1 MLRIMTPACF
11 CLTLAIPLSTPV
23 SAQTEAETQTLS
35 RIIDTLCLDMVQALN
50 GCETA
55 VLLTSETD
63 LDAADLLI
71 FSDRRGSEPQSV
83 LAVVRGIAY
92 NGAWFGQSPVLEAGE
107 NGALLVAE
115 EQIAIGRT
123 PWMQSLTIVHR
134 EGEFLVAGHTY
145 STYDRI
151 VGGWMGWALAAATS
165 GNIDIDELAH
175 EAFVKAFISID
186 DYRFGTDFLAWLKQI
201 ARNLLLAEFKRRRL
215 ATQKSLHYLE
225 FLMAGEVLGRLREQD
240 GLQAE
245 RTEAL
250 GHCLEQLSQ
259 QDQQLIELRYRQG
272 ATLKDLAL
280 MVGRSPGA
288 VKVSLF
294 GIRERLRQCV
304 QIQLSTE
311 VHP

>member
-1 MLRIMTPACF
+1 M
-11 CLTLAIPLSTPV
+11 
-23 SAQTEAETQTLS
+23 
-35 RIIDTLCLDMVQALN
+35 
-50 GCETA
+50 
-55 VLLTSETD
+55 
-63 LDAADLLI
+63 
-71 FSDRRGSEPQSV
+71 
-83 LAVVRGIAY
+83 
-92 NGAWFGQSPVLEAGE
+92 
-107 NGALLVAE
+107 
-115 EQIAIGRT
+115 
-123 PWMQSLTIVHR
+123 
-134 EGEFLVAGHTY
+134 
-145 STYDRI
+145 
-151 VGGWMGWALAAATS
+151 
-165 GNIDIDELAH
+165 
-175 EAFVKAFISID
+175 
-186 DYRFGTDFLAWLKQI
+186 
-201 ARNLLLAEFKRRRL
+201 LLAEFKRRRL

>member
-63 LDAADLLI
+63 PDAADLLI

-83 LAVVRGIAY
+83 LVVVRGIAY

-115 EQIAIGRT
+115 EQIAIGRA

-151 VGGWMGWALAAATS
+151 VGGTFSCDVNLLTGDWVVNADRSNPETGATTYDVSETGRVAGERRALADWSS
-165 GNIDIDELAH
+165 GNLLSAPC
-175 EAFVKAFISID
+175 EAS
-186 DYRFGTDFLAWLKQI
+186 LSAW
-201 ARNLLLAEFKRRRL
+201 F
-215 ATQKSLHYLE
+215 
-225 FLMAGEVLGRLREQD
+225 
-240 GLQAE
+240 
-245 RTEAL
+245 EAAP
-250 GHCLEQLSQ
+250 E
-259 QDQQLIELRYRQG
+259 
-272 ATLKDLAL
+272 
-280 MVGRSPGA
+280 
-288 VKVSLF
+288 
-294 GIRERLRQCV
+294 
-304 QIQLSTE
+304 
-311 VHP
+311 